1 MTHFPRVLRFTML
14 DLLKSRWL
22 LGYALALGLVTDLLL
37 RFSDSAWKA
46 GLSMISVVLLV
57 VPVMSLVVGAM
68 VIYAAREFTELLL
81 AQPVKRRDVFLA
93 QYVGLA
99 VPLSVAFAGGLV
111 VPFIIHGAI
120 VGDGARMLAALV
132 GAGVALTWI
141 FSAIAQL
148 IAVRFEDRVRGL
160 AAALSVWLLMTILY
174 DGLVLSVAATFSAYP
189 IERPMLAMLVL
200 NPVDLA
206 RLALLLQFDTGAM
219 LGYTGAV
226 FRSYFSGPSA
236 PLIAMAS
243 MLVWIALPFSVARR
257 AFMRKDF

>member
-1 MTHFPRVLRFTML
+1 MMHFSRIVRYAMR

-22 LGYALALGLVTDLLL
+22 IGYAVALGLATDLLL
-37 RFSDSAWKA
+37 RFSDTAWKA
-46 GLSMISVVLLV
+46 GLSLISVVLLV

-81 AQPVKRRDVFLA
+81 AQPIRRRDVFLA

-99 VPLSVAFAGGLV
+99 VPLSLAFAAGVL
-111 VPFIIHGAI
+111 VPFALHGA
-120 VGDGARMLAALV
+120 VAGEGMGMLASLL

-141 FSAIAQL
+141 FSAVAQL

-160 AAALSVWLLMTILY
+160 AVALAVWLGMTMLY
-174 DGLVLSVAATFSAYP
+174 DGLVLAVAATFSEYP
-189 IERPMLAMLVL
+189 IERPMLTLLAL

-219 LGYTGAV
+219 MGYTGAV
-226 FRSYFSGPSA
+226 FRSFFTGSWA
-236 PLIAMAS
+236 LLIAAS
-243 MLVWIALPFSVARR
+243 ALLVWVATPLAFARR
-257 AFMRKDF
+257 AFERKDF